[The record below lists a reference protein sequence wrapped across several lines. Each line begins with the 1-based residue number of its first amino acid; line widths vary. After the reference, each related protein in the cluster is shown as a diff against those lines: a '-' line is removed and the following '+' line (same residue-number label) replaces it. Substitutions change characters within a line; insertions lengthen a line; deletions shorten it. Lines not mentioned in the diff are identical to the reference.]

1 MRRPAGEFFRPPDV
15 AAMKAKKEA
24 ARLEKLTKQKK
35 IVIAIISASV
45 LLALVIILLVR
56 QGQEAGEGVAEAT
69 ETAMSTP
76 EASPSPA
83 MDDEQEPEETS
94 SAAPEETPAPS
105 APPAEPSV
113 QEDIPSL
120 AAAFADY
127 FPIGAAI
134 EPAQTGGL
142 KAELLKKHVN
152 MLVAENV
159 MKMDAIQPSEG
170 VFKWDNADR
179 IVKFAKE
186 NGMDLRFH
194 TLVWHS
200 QVGQWFFKDA
210 DGQPMV
216 DETDPDKMKRNK
228 ELLLERLDTHVRTIV
243 ERYKDDI
250 RDWDVVNEV
259 IEPGDPDG
267 MRASEWYKI
276 TGTDFIAT
284 AFKAARKAGG
294 PDARLYI
301 NDYGTDNPGK
311 RDRLYEL
318 VKGLLDQG
326 VPIDGVGHQ
335 THIDVYGPTIASI
348 IDSMKKFAELGLDNQ
363 VTELDMSLYRWN
375 DESDYGDQI
384 PEHVLKAQA
393 DRYGQL
399 FDALKANKEIVSA
412 VVLWGISDDHTWLNG
427 FPVTRTN
434 APLLFDRQYQAKE
447 AFWAVVDPSKRQ

>member
-1 MRRPAGEFFRPPDV
+1 MAKISKEKRKAITILLAAVMLV
-15 AAMKAKKEA
+15 AA
-24 ARLEKLTKQKK
+24 
-35 IVIAIISASV
+35 VV
-45 LLALVIILLVR
+45 LFVSRGQEQGEENIQGTTETALATPAVR
-56 QGQEAGEGVAEAT
+56 SSGQEAEG
-69 ETAMSTP
+69 
-76 EASPSPA
+76 
-83 MDDEQEPEETS
+83 D
-94 SAAPEETPAPS
+94 SAALSSEPPKNTPTSS

-113 QEDIPSL
+113 QQDIPALAESL
-120 AAAFADY
+120 ADY

-159 MKMDAIQPSEG
+159 MKPDAIQPSEG
-170 VFKWDNADR
+170 VFKWEHADR
-179 IVKFAKE
+179 IVSFAKE
-186 NGMDLRFH
+186 NGMTLRFH

-200 QVGQWFFKDA
+200 QVGAWFFKDA
-210 DGQPMV
+210 EGKPMM
-216 DETDPDKMKRNK
+216 DETDPDKRERNK
-228 ELLLERLDTHVRTIV
+228 ELLLKRLDAHVRAIV

-276 TGTDFIAT
+276 SGTDFIAT
-284 AFKAARKAGG
+284 AFRAAREAGG
-294 PDARLYI
+294 PNIRLYI
-301 NDYGTDNPGK
+301 NDYGTDNPVK

-318 VKGLLDQG
+318 VKELLEQG

-335 THIDVYGPTIASI
+335 THIDVYGPTVASI
-348 IDSMKKFAELGLDNQ
+348 IASMVKFAELGLDNQ

-375 DESDYGDQI
+375 DRSDYGDQI
-384 PEHVLKAQA
+384 PDNMLEQQA
-393 DRYGQL
+393 DRYGEL
-399 FDALKANKEIVSA
+399 FHAFKAHKDILSA

-434 APLLFDRQYQAKE
+434 APLLFDRQYQAKS
-447 AFWAVVDPSKRQ
+447 AFWAVVDPARRGSVQTTAP

>member
-1 MRRPAGEFFRPPDV
+1 M
-15 AAMKAKKEA
+15 AKLSKDK
-24 ARLEKLTKQKK
+24 R
-35 IVIAIISASV
+35 IALAFISASV
-45 LLALVIILLVR
+45 VLALAVALFVR
-56 QGQEAGEGVAEAT
+56 QGQETGEGNKEGAP
-69 ETAMSTP
+69 ETALATP
-76 EASPSPA
+76 DANPSGSENGQGEA
-83 MDDEQEPEETS
+83 ETEAAES
-94 SAAPEETPAPS
+94 SEAPKATSVAS

-113 QEDIPSL
+113 QADIPSL
-120 AAAFADY
+120 AASLGDY

-170 VFKWDNADR
+170 VFRWDNADR
-179 IVKFAKE
+179 IVSFAKE
-186 NGMDLRFH
+186 NGMALRFH

-200 QVGQWFFKDA
+200 QVGAWFFKDA
-210 DGQPMV
+210 EGQPMI
-216 DETDPDKMKRNK
+216 DETDPDKMERNK
-228 ELLLERLDTHVRTIV
+228 ELLLQRLDTHVTAIV

-284 AFKAARKAGG
+284 AFRAAREAGG
-294 PDARLYI
+294 PEIRLYI
-301 NDYGTDNPGK
+301 NDYGTDNPVK

-318 VKGLLDQG
+318 VKELLEQD

-335 THIDVYGPTIASI
+335 THIDVYGPTVNSI
-348 IDSMKKFAELGLDNQ
+348 IDSMVKFADLGLDNQ

-375 DESDYGDQI
+375 DRSDYGNQV
-384 PEHVLKAQA
+384 PESVLELQA
-393 DRYGQL
+393 DRYGEL
-399 FDALKANKEIVSA
+399 FEAFKANKDILSA

-434 APLLFDRQYQAKE
+434 APLLFDRQYQAKS
-447 AFWAVVDPSKRQ
+447 AFWAIVDPSKREAARTEAP